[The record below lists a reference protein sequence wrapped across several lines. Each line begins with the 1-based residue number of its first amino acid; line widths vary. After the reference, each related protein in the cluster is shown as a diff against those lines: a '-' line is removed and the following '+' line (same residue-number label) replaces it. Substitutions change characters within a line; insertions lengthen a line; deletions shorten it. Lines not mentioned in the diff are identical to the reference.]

1 MNVWVDLINSL
12 SFLPDFVSDPAS
24 NYLTTN
30 LHFVYEATVSV
41 PNANRSPQ
49 FVNFYNPNLFRFIF
63 GSNISLKLKNTFISA
78 PVRPRAV

>member
-41 PNANRSPQ
+41 QNASRSDTIQ
-49 FVNFYNPNLFRFIF
+49 LSIISTIPNLS
-63 GSNISLKLKNTFISA
+63 GSNLLEY
-78 PVRPRAV
+78 

>member
-30 LHFVYEATVSV
+30 LYSVYEATNVSV
-41 PNANRSPQ
+41 PNASRSPL
-49 FVNFYNPNLFRFIF
+49 NLSISTNPNLS
-63 GSNISLKLKNTFISA
+63 GSKNLIEYWSIT
-78 PVRPRAV
+78 